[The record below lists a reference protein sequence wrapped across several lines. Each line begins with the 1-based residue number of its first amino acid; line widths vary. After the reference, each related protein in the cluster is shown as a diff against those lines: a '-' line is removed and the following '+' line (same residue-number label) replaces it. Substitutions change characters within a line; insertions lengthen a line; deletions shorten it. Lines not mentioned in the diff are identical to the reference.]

1 MPIFYEP
8 QYGMPTHVPEG
19 RENDFLAQGYRREP
33 PPPVTTDVGAASP
46 SGEEE
51 IKKVYSPVVDNQ
63 PPGAGFILVNSAS
76 LKELT
81 ERLGLS
87 TAQGKEL
94 QTGRPYKMVEALI
107 AKIPGVAWVT
117 LDSQIS
123 YQINTKETAS

>member
-1 MPIFYEP
+1 MPIFYDP
-8 QYGMPTHVPEG
+8 QYGMPTSVPEG

-33 PPPVTTDVGAASP
+33 PPTPQTPLVTSDE
-46 SGEEE
+46 GE
-51 IKKVYSPVVDNQ
+51 KNQVYSPIVDNQ

-87 TAQGKEL
+87 TAQAKDL
-94 QTGRPYKMVEALI
+94 QSGRPYTKVEDLVG
-107 AKIPGVAWVT
+107 KIPGVAWVT

-123 YQINTKETAS
+123 YQVQTKEADDK